1 MTSISPQARN
11 WLDLIAYAEGTDPR
25 RTRGGY
31 DVMFG
36 GGRFKDLSRHP
47 DTVIR
52 GGDIDSAAA
61 GRYQFMPGTWA
72 NAAKALGLRDFGPQ
86 AQDAAALYLM
96 RQRGVDPN
104 SPINAA
110 AIAKLAPEWAS
121 LPTLAGKSYYGQPV
135 KSREELFKFL
145 GMPVS
150 NAGIEAYATGQTAAP
165 AVAPV
170 ALPRYDF
177 KGALKNIVLNQA
189 LQPYLSGSQT
199 SSEAQAQIYLD
210 AANKLEENPEQ
221 YGEDIAY
228 DLAEQYRQ
236 KAYASMASAPTGMD
250 SSKLIMD
257 VIEAKATAKAFDAQQ
272 AALEA
277 QINQQRSAEQAAQP
291 SSSEAG
297 SAPRGLI
304 EHLSGDPGH
313 RSYRADHGGSNYHEH
328 LAFSTTAERD
338 AAMAKLRAAGIQ
350 IGSIGDGK
358 HSDTSW
364 HYKGRAF
371 DVPGA
376 QVPVGAERELSRR
389 VRSVLGI
396 R

>member
-1 MTSISPQARN
+1 
-11 WLDLIAYAEGTDPR
+11 
-25 RTRGGY
+25 
-31 DVMFG
+31 MFG

-52 GGDIDSAAA
+52 GGGYSSAAA

-72 NAAKALGLRDFGPQ
+72 GAAKALGLRDFGPQ

-145 GMPVS
+145 GVPVS
-150 NAGIEAYATGQTAAP
+150 NAGTEAYATGQTAAP

-170 ALPRYDF
+170 SLPRYDF

-210 AANKLEENPEQ
+210 AANKIEENPEQ
-221 YGEDIAY
+221 YGEDTAY

-257 VIEAKATAKAFDAQQ
+257 VINAKATAKAFDAQQ

-277 QINQQRSAEQAAQP
+277 QINQQRSAEQAAQQAP
-291 SSSEAG
+291 QQGVSIDPNAPTIGIVELG
-297 SAPRGLI
+297 KGLLGKLGPRGLTVQ
-304 EHLSGDPGH
+304 ENPAFGTGKVGRHAPGSLH
-313 RSYRADHGGSNYHEH
+313 YSSRAIDMSFPSSKRYRE
-328 LAFSTTAERD
+328 E
-338 AAMAKLRAAGIQ
+338 AAAL
-350 IGSIGDGK
+350 
-358 HSDTSW
+358 
-364 HYKGRAF
+364 GRQLQQAL
-371 DVPGA
+371 PGA
-376 QVPVGAERELSRR
+376 QVFHPGNDPDGGHQEHIHVGFPQGRVPVTPALRNLLVQGL
-389 VRSVLGI
+389 
-396 R
+396 